1 MSLFIIVYTRRT
13 RMKMVTSCCMMY
25 TSGLAS
31 TAHRYKCT
39 STLLIIGHS
48 VAKWYK
54 VPGCVCSTDSCWLSK
69 FFYNIKLNKFKYN
82 NKKIYLKK
90 MSN

>member
-1 MSLFIIVYTRRT
+1 MSLFIILYTRRT

-31 TAHRYKCT
+31 TAHRYECT

-54 VPGCVCSTDSCWLSK
+54 VPSCVCSTEIHVGYQSFLK
-69 FFYNIKLNKFKYN
+69 H
-82 NKKIYLKK
+82 KI
-90 MSN
+90 